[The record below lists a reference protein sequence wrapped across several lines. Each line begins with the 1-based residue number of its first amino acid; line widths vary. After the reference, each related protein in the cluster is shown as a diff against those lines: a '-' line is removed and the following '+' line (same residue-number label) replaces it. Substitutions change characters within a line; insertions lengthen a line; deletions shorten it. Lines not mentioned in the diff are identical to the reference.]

1 MQMSHPRLIGPPRGT
16 TPSDLRTSRGFR
28 RRLPDDLL
36 EHASRRLAV
45 ISLTAIFL
53 WTVGTILW
61 HLAAAQSDPKWWGWQ
76 SSDGLVVF
84 GTVVSLAMF
93 VYARSGR
100 GDPEFVLDLGL
111 VYMVLT
117 ALLIGLMSH
126 WELLTFHVRIP
137 LVSWIGVLVLI
148 FAAIVPTSPAK
159 MLVAGVIAVSM
170 NPLGMII
177 GKARGVQDYESLAV
191 VAVMHYQDYLIVIVA
206 GVVSHVVTNLGREIA
221 KAREMGSYRLGELL
235 GRGGM
240 GEVYKATHRM
250 LARPAAIKLIRPEAV
265 SGGDR
270 AATDTAIVR
279 FRREATAAANLRSPH
294 TVELYD
300 FGVTDDGTLYF
311 AMELLEG
318 MDLETLV
325 RRKGPQPAARVVHI
339 LRQAC
344 DSLAE
349 AHASGLVH
357 RDIKPANLHLG
368 RLGLQP
374 DFLKV
379 LDFGL
384 VKNVNMGTADATR
397 TNATVAGL
405 AVGTPAYM
413 APEMALGKNVDG
425 RADVY
430 ALGCVA
436 YFLLTGKLVFEGEEG
451 LQMLVKRLNEDP
463 PPPSSRT
470 ESPIPAELERAIM
483 MCLRRDPADRPDVV
497 ALARA
502 LAAAPIPPWTDEQA
516 NAWWAANQP
525 SA

>member
-1 MQMSHPRLIGPPRGT
+1 MNEPRLIGPEKGT
-16 TPSDLRTSRGFR
+16 TPGDLRSSRGYR
-28 RRLPDDLL
+28 RQLPDDLL
-36 EHASRRLAV
+36 ENASRRLAV

-53 WTVGTILW
+53 WTAGTILF
-61 HLAAAQSDPKWWGWQ
+61 HVATAQTDPKWWGWQ
-76 SSDGLVVF
+76 TSDWLVVF
-84 GTVVSLAMF
+84 GTVVSIGMF

-111 VYMVLT
+111 VYLVLT

-126 WELLTFHVRIP
+126 WEVMANRVRIP

-148 FAAIVPTSPAK
+148 FAAIVPTSRGK
-159 MLVAGVIAVSM
+159 MLVAGLIAVSM
-170 NPLGMII
+170 NPLGMIV
-177 GKARGVQDYESLAV
+177 GKARGVVDASFSEV
-191 VAVMHYQDYLIVIVA
+191 VVMHYQDYLIALVAVVI
-206 GVVSHVVTNLGREIA
+206 SHVVTGLGREVA
-221 KAREMGSYRLGELL
+221 KARELGSYRLGELL

-265 SGGDR
+265 GAHSR
-270 AATDTAIVR
+270 SAADTAIVR

-300 FGVTDDGTLYF
+300 FGITDDGTLYF

-318 MDLETLV
+318 MDLESLV
-325 RRKGPQPAARVVHI
+325 RLKGPQPAARVIHI
-339 LRQAC
+339 LRQVC
-344 DSLAE
+344 ESLEE
-349 AHASGLVH
+349 AHAAGLVH
-357 RDIKPANLHLG
+357 RDIKPANIHLG
-368 RLGLQP
+368 RLGLQQ
-374 DFLKV
+374 DFVKV

-384 VKNVNMGTADATR
+384 VKNVGAPDVTR

-405 AVGTPAYM
+405 TVGTPAYM
-413 APEMALGKNVDG
+413 APEMALGKAIDG

-430 ALGCVA
+430 AVGCVA
-436 YFLLTGKLVFEGEEG
+436 YFLLTGRLVFEGEEG

-470 ESPIPAELERAIM
+470 ELPIPAEVERIIM
-483 MCLRRDPADRPDVV
+483 ACLGREPGDRPD
-497 ALARA
+497 ASTLARA
-502 LAAAPIPPWTDEQA
+502 LAAIPVTSWTEEQA
-516 NAWWAANQP
+516 REWWAANQP